1 MDAVIRPGPLALRPS
16 AADGADALFGI
27 FRQRD
32 VARGGGPGAAMT
44 HRDQAVQRI
53 GRFPGRAGDHP
64 ATGIWAVVDDDTD
77 VCRGQVMLVP
87 LPPSAGV
94 DRADVEV
101 GWHLHPDVWGRG
113 YASEAAA
120 ALVERGFAAGIEE
133 LYAVTDPDNVRS
145 QAVCRRLGMTD
156 LGLRTEWY
164 DQQLRAFRLSR

>member
-1 MDAVIRPGPLALRPS
+1 
-16 AADGADALFGI
+16 
-27 FRQRD
+27 
-32 VARGGGPGAAMT
+32 
-44 HRDQAVQRI
+44 
-53 GRFPGRAGDHP
+53 
-64 ATGIWAVVDDDTD
+64 
-77 VCRGQVMLVP
+77 
-87 LPPSAGV
+87 V

-113 YASEAAA
+113 YASEAAT

-164 DQQLRAFRLSR
+164 DQELRAFRLSR